1 MDRVHIWQAGLVFM
15 KTTIKILLADDH
27 TILREA
33 TAELIDNQSDMEV
46 IAQAGTGEETIA
58 LTKELQPDL
67 IILDIAMPRTNGIEA
82 TRRIVAECPETK
94 IMVLSAHQDVD
105 YILTLLEEGAMSYL
119 PKTVGLND
127 LLDAIRETK
136 RGESVLPPSVASV
149 VVQHLAGKLDRKEED
164 VLTSREKEILALVA
178 KGLTNKEIAYQ
189 LHLSPR
195 TVEAH
200 LTHTYKKLEVGS
212 RTEAAMLA
220 QKRGW
225 ISLD

>member
-1 MDRVHIWQAGLVFM
+1 MST
-15 KTTIKILLADDH
+15 KIKILLADDH

-58 LTKELQPDL
+58 LTRELQPDL
-67 IILDIAMPRTNGIEA
+67 IILDIAMPRMDGIEA
-82 TRRIVAECPETK
+82 TQRIIAECPETK

-105 YILTLLEEGAMSYL
+105 YVLTLLAEGATSYL

-127 LLDAIRETK
+127 LLEAIRETN
-136 RGESVLPPSVASV
+136 RGESVLSPSVASV
-149 VVQHLAGKLDRKEED
+149 VVQHLAGKLDRKDEEI
-164 VLTSREKEILALVA
+164 LTPREKEILTLVA
-178 KGLTNKEIAYQ
+178 RGSTNKQIANQ

-220 QKRGW
+220 QKKGW

>member
-1 MDRVHIWQAGLVFM
+1 MST
-15 KTTIKILLADDH
+15 KIKILLADDH

-67 IILDIAMPRTNGIEA
+67 IILDIAMPRMDGIEA
-82 TRRIVAECPETK
+82 TQRIIAECPETK

-105 YILTLLEEGAMSYL
+105 YVLTLLAEGATSYL

-127 LLDAIRETK
+127 LLEAIRETN
-136 RGESVLPPSVASV
+136 RGESVLSPSVASV
-149 VVQHLAGKLDRKEED
+149 VVQHLAGKLDRKDEEI
-164 VLTSREKEILALVA
+164 LTPREKEILTLVA
-178 KGLTNKEIAYQ
+178 RGSTNKQIANQ

-220 QKRGW
+220 QKKGW